1 MGQQFY
7 YYFEPGDTNTDRY
20 LADFLGEDSR
30 REKAEVLEKS
40 HIRTT
45 VLFETADLESIRKI
59 NASRTQN
66 LMKFKIFRGN
76 IDKQIIP
83 IPFKLM
89 DTSIRKKSK
98 TAAVRRQL
106 RRIKQQNVDSI
117 PQFSMKE
124 PECSFR

>member
-20 LADFLGEDSR
+20 LADFLTEDSR

-40 HIRTT
+40 HVRKTT
-45 VLFETADLESIRKI
+45 LFETADLESIRKI
-59 NASRTQN
+59 NASRRQN

-76 IDKQIIP
+76 IDKQITP

-89 DTSIRKKSK
+89 DSNVRKKAK
-98 TAAVRRQL
+98 TARAMRKLRQI
-106 RRIKQQNVDSI
+106 RNVGAH
-117 PQFSMKE
+117 MMYG
-124 PECSFR
+124 PESVAH